1 MYLMQVK
8 KFKKYRKVAK
18 YLYGYL
24 KSHIS
29 QNKQINRSCKYNVFN
44 ELENS
49 GNRIGICQ
57 FIAI

>member
-1 MYLMQVK
+1 MYLMQDK
-8 KFKKYRKVAK
+8 KFKKNPQSSN
-18 YLYGYL
+18 GYL

-29 QNKQINRSCKYNVFN
+29 QNKQNNRSCKYNVFN